1 MTRRIERL
9 QHRFVKFIPDELE
22 DGVIYV
28 SMEYKTVTHRCCCGC
43 GEKVVT
49 PLSPAGWELTFNG
62 QSVSLS
68 PSIGGGTCNSHYFIR
83 SGRVQWAR
91 PLTKMERASALLR
104 DQAAAERVHAGLAQG
119 IDEIEQA
126 PAPTVGWWRR
136 MWRRVG
142 GDQ

>member
-1 MTRRIERL
+1 MTGPIEHL

-22 DGVIYV
+22 SGVIYI

-62 QSVSLS
+62 KSVSLS

-83 SGRVQWAR
+83 NGRVQWAR
-91 PLTKMERASALLR
+91 PLTKAQRATALRR
-104 DQAAAERVHAGLAQG
+104 DQSAADRFHTGLAPVV
-119 IDEIEQA
+119 DDIEQA
-126 PAPTVGWWRR
+126 PPQTVGWWRR
-136 MWRRVG
+136 MWRRVS

>member
-68 PSIGGGTCNSHYFIR
+68 PSIEAAPATLTTSFGAVEF
-83 SGRVQWAR
+83 SGRGR
-91 PLTKMERASALLR
+91 
-104 DQAAAERVHAGLAQG
+104 
-119 IDEIEQA
+119 
-126 PAPTVGWWRR
+126 
-136 MWRRVG
+136 
-142 GDQ
+142 